1 MSKFEPKDKVKIEQ
15 ISKTTRTAPM
25 TKANIAAQQR
35 NAEKIYNKGMEKMKR
50 IRAFRKEASRK
61 AAMANKRIARLENAG
76 LKDSPAY
83 QAYIES
89 GGGKF
94 SVRGKT
100 HRQVQA
106 EVARLDR
113 LLNAETSTV
122 RGAVNVLKKIAER
135 TKVPWNNMSE
145 LKQNTAEFFRY
156 VNIYNE
162 YASTV
167 LDAASAIGYKQV
179 WDAASVYIK
188 ESRGTI
194 DDGELDIQ
202 AAIDSMTKSIE
213 EFKKKER
220 IAGELFELKTD
231 K

>member
-1 MSKFEPKDKVKIEQ
+1 MSKFIPKDKVKIEQ
-15 ISKTTRTAPM
+15 TSRTTRTAPM
-25 TKANIAAQQR
+25 TKANVAAQER
-35 NAEKIYNKGMEKMKR
+35 NAQKIYDKGMEKMKR

-61 AAMANKRIARLENAG
+61 ASMANKRIARLEKAG
-76 LKDSPAY
+76 LQDSPAY
-83 QAYIES
+83 QAYIEG

-94 SVRGKT
+94 SVRGKS

-122 RGAVNVLKKIAER
+122 RGSIKVLKKIAER
-135 TKVPWNNMSE
+135 TKVPWDNIRE

-156 VNIYNE
+156 VSIYNE

-188 ESRGTI
+188 ENKGI
-194 DDGELDIQ
+194 MDGGELDIQ
-202 AAIDSMTKSIE
+202 AAIESMTKSID